1 MNKLKLQQYDEAYYH
16 KTEPL
21 ISDAEYNAL
30 VDQYELQYGKYI
42 KSKCSDELQKSPM
55 YSPSLDK
62 LKTKKDLD
70 HWESTRV
77 GEKILSDKI
86 DGMSVT
92 IDYNDKITIF
102 THSDAVYGKD
112 ISHLLPYLNIPQHP
126 IKNLKV
132 RGELTIKLSTFEK
145 YKNNYTSVER
155 PVYNSPRNMISGVV
169 NRKEPSDIL
178 RDFDYLVY
186 QVEIG
191 EPITPEE
198 QFSLA
203 LKYNFNIVTGIQ
215 KVNSLNYDDMVEDLK
230 SPCLYPRD
238 GKTIA
243 YNVYK
248 VPSPNLPSHKIAFK
262 ILGET
267 AETTVIK
274 VEWNE
279 SRNCLLKP
287 RVNIEEVFLDGGK
300 LNWTSGFNAEFI
312 VKNNIGPGT
321 KLLITRSGCI
331 NPYILEVIEGTEAS
345 LPTCEYEWDMTKVNI
360 VCKLN
365 DNVLIKRLYYFFDLL
380 GAKYLGLKIV
390 EKIYHGGYKTISSIF
405 SLTIDQLISI
415 KGFQLKGAQRIINAI
430 NTAVKNATLTK
441 IMTGSCLFPGF
452 GEIKI
457 DTILTHIPRLYDIIL
472 YNLPCDISIEEIKN
486 VPGIDTLGELF
497 LDRLDEFQEFLD
509 ELIIKQN
516 LINKNNV
523 CNIDVNFD
531 VNIDNIIE
539 DGYINPVED
548 GYINP
553 PDIVPEYKGLPLKG
567 LFLVFSGD
575 KKLTNT
581 VKELGA
587 IVDVGIR
594 KRTTMLI
601 VDQVGTMN
609 NKEKECIEKKIPIM
623 ALKDFK
629 LKYQL

>member
-1 MNKLKLQQYDEAYYH
+1 MNKLKLQLQKYDEAYYH
-16 KTEPL
+16 KTEHL

-42 KSKCSDELQKSPM
+42 KSICSDELQKSPM

-102 THSDAVYGKD
+102 THSDAIYGRD
-112 ISHLLPYLNIPQHP
+112 ISHLLPYLNIPKHP

-145 YKNNYTSVER
+145 YKNNY
-155 PVYNSPRNMISGVV
+155 NSPRNMIPGVV

-215 KVNSLNYDDMVEDLK
+215 KVNSLNYDDMVNDLK
-230 SPCLYPRD
+230 SAESPFPTGPCLYPRD

-243 YNVYK
+243 YNIYEA
-248 VPSPNLPSHKIAFK
+248 PSPNLPSHKIAFK

-300 LNWTSGFNAEFI
+300 LNWTSGFNADFI

-390 EKIYHGGYKTISSIF
+390 EKIYHGGYKTISSIL
-405 SLTIDQLISI
+405 SITIDQLTSI

-430 NTAVKNATLTK
+430 NTAIKNATLTK

-457 DTILTHIPRLYDIIL
+457 DTILSYIPRLYDILL
-472 YNLPCDISIEEIKN
+472 YTLPCDISIEEIKN

-497 LDRLDEFQEFLD
+497 LDRLGEFQEFLD

-523 CNIDVNFD
+523 CNYDVNFD
-531 VNIDNIIE
+531 NVEYNIE
-539 DGYINPVED
+539 DGC
-548 GYINP
+548 INP
-553 PDIVPEYKGLPLKG
+553 PDLIPEYKGLPLKG
-567 LFLVFSGD
+567 LYLVFSGD